1 MHHKRIK
8 AAHTVTITDI
18 RKHEPLVSRTNKKI
32 HLRDNSISSRNCCA
46 KTGEAMLYCRHLIH
60 VDYFHPLK
68 PNDPYSGRTAPLT
81 SESCILYIQSRN
93 TGTEYFKHG
102 IYSPFFF
109 SSKCSLFHNYNVFG
123 SFIIHILYTVCA
135 KIKKNN
141 SGAKRLTL

>member
-1 MHHKRIK
+1 MIPERIIFVSQGITVHRFKASRKLGTVSIHRHCRQGSCLQSTKQTCDMHHKRIK

-81 SESCILYIQSRN
+81 SESCILYI
-93 TGTEYFKHG
+93 
-102 IYSPFFF
+102 
-109 SSKCSLFHNYNVFG
+109 
-123 SFIIHILYTVCA
+123 
-135 KIKKNN
+135 
-141 SGAKRLTL
+141 